1 MLQNTRVVHAIVLL
15 RGTTEELLARAAECG
30 TTLTA
35 KASVQTLIK
44 TFTIA
49 TSPGDVLFV
58 ATQTIAMSLLIYL
71 E

>member
-1 MLQNTRVVHAIVLL
+1 MVHAIVLL

-30 TTLTA
+30 TMLTA
-35 KASVQTLIK
+35 KASVQTLTK
-44 TFTIA
+44 TFMIA

-58 ATQTIAMSLLIYL
+58 ATQTIAMSHLIYL